1 MTWLYVLAGFL
12 SGSLMFSYWLGLA
25 AHVDVRE
32 VGDGNPGA
40 FNLWHAAGWRLGL
53 LGIFLDFVKGYLPLF
68 FLIRGGSV
76 EGWSLVSVAVAP
88 ILGHALSPF
97 VGFKGGK
104 GIAVSFG
111 VWSAVTAF
119 EASLAL
125 AAILA
130 LLQLAVKL
138 GLKGKPIS
146 SDTDGCMAVGGM
158 LVLGIY
164 LTLRAFPGSVLLLWL
179 CNLAVFAYA
188 NRWKL
193 YRSFKVAYECYWRR
207 AA

>member
-1 MTWLYVLAGFL
+1 
-12 SGSLMFSYWLGLA
+12 MFSYWLGVA

-40 FNLWHAAGWRLGL
+40 FNLWHAAGWKLGL
-53 LGIFLDFVKGYLPLF
+53 LGIILDFAKGYLPLF
-68 FLIRGGSV
+68 FLIRGGYAA
-76 EGWSLVSVAVAP
+76 GWSLVPVAVAP
-88 ILGHALSPF
+88 VLGHAFSPF

-119 EASLAL
+119 EGSLAF

-138 GLKGKPIS
+138 AQRGKPIS

-158 LVLGIY
+158 LILGVY
-164 LTLRAFPGSVLLLWL
+164 LILRAFPGSVLLLWL
-179 CNLAVFAYA
+179 SNLTVFTYT

-193 YRSFKVAYECYWRR
+193 YRSCKVVYECYWRR